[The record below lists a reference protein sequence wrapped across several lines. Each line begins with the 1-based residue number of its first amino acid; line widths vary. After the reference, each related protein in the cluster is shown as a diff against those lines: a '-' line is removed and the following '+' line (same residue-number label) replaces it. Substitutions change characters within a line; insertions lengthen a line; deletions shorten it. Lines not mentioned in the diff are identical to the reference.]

1 MYTAQGKMNQQEVL
15 QQYLPLVR
23 RQALGLKTRLPAN
36 IELDDLIQAGSIG
49 LLDAMSRYD
58 LNVGATFGTFASQRI
73 RGAMIDELRTR
84 DWVPRSVRRN
94 ARALEDAIH
103 QVEQSLGRPAKER
116 EIAAQMGLSL
126 DEYHRILN
134 DTNGS
139 QMLPIDDVDE
149 EHIDASSSRHLTP
162 FAELI
167 NDRNRVQLMGA
178 IDALPARERLL
189 LALCHHEKLNLRE
202 IGLVLGISESR
213 ACQLHSQAIARLR
226 ANMTQ

>member
-1 MYTAQGKMNQQEVL
+1 MYTAQGTINQQEVL

-58 LNVGATFGTFASQRI
+58 FSVGATFGTFASQRI

-94 ARALEDAIH
+94 ARALEDAMH
-103 QVEQSLGRPAKER
+103 RVEQSLGRPAKER
-116 EIAAQMGLSL
+116 EVASAMGLTL
-126 DEYHRILN
+126 AEYHQVLS

-139 QMLPIDDVDE
+139 QMLPIDDVGE
-149 EHIDASSSRHLTP
+149 EHIDAISSRHLTP
-162 FAELI
+162 FAELV
-167 NDRNRVQLMGA
+167 NDRNRAQLMRA

-202 IGLVLGISESR
+202 IGLVLEVSESR

-226 ANMTQ
+226 ASMTE

>member
-1 MYTAQGKMNQQEVL
+1 MYTAQGKMNQQEL
-15 QQYLPLVR
+15 LKQYLPLVR

-49 LLDAMSRYD
+49 LLDAMTRYD
-58 LNVGATFGTFASQRI
+58 VDIGATFGTFASQRI

-103 QVEQSLGRPAKER
+103 RLEQSLGRPAKER
-116 EIAAQMGLSL
+116 EIAAAMGLSL
-126 DEYHRILN
+126 DEYHQVLS

-139 QMLPIDDVDE
+139 QMLPIDDLGEDHSE
-149 EHIDASSSRHLTP
+149 ALSSKHITP
-162 FAELI
+162 FAELV
-167 NDRNRVQLMGA
+167 NDRNRIHLIRA
-178 IDALPARERLL
+178 IDAVPERERVL
-189 LALCHHEKLNLRE
+189 LALCYQEKLNLRE
-202 IGLVLGISESR
+202 IGMVLGVSESR

-226 ANMTQ
+226 TSMAE

>member
-15 QQYLPLVR
+15 QQYLPMVR

-49 LLDAMSRYD
+49 LLDAMTRYD
-58 LNVGATFGTFASQRI
+58 LSVGATFGTFASQRI

-94 ARALEDAIH
+94 ARALEDAMH
-103 QVEQSLGRPAKER
+103 RVEQSLGRPAKER
-116 EIAAQMGLSL
+116 EVASAMGLTL
-126 DEYHRILN
+126 AEYHQMLT

-139 QMLPIDDVDE
+139 QMLPIDDVGE
-149 EHIDASSSRHLTP
+149 EHIDAISSRHLSP
-162 FAELI
+162 FAELV
-167 NDRNRVQLMGA
+167 NDRNRAQLMRA

-202 IGLVLGISESR
+202 IGLILEVSESR

-226 ANMTQ
+226 ARMTG

>member
-1 MYTAQGKMNQQEVL
+1 MYTAQGKINQQEVL

-58 LNVGATFGTFASQRI
+58 FSVGATFGTFASQRI

-94 ARALEDAIH
+94 ARALEDAMH
-103 QVEQSLGRPAKER
+103 RVEQSLGRPAKER
-116 EIAAQMGLSL
+116 EVASAMGLTL
-126 DEYHRILN
+126 AEYHQVLS

-139 QMLPIDDVDE
+139 QMLPIDDVGE
-149 EHIDASSSRHLTP
+149 EHIDAISSRHLTP
-162 FAELI
+162 FAELV
-167 NDRNRVQLMGA
+167 NDRNRAQLMRA

-202 IGLVLGISESR
+202 IGLVLEVSESR

-226 ANMTQ
+226 ASMTE

>member
-23 RQALGLKTRLPAN
+23 RQALVLKTRLPAN

-49 LLDAMSRYD
+49 LLDAMTRYD
-58 LNVGATFGTFASQRI
+58 FSVGATFGTFASQRI

-94 ARALEDAIH
+94 ARALEDAMH
-103 QVEQSLGRPAKER
+103 RVEQSLGRPAKER
-116 EIAAQMGLSL
+116 EVASAMGLTL
-126 DEYHRILN
+126 AEYHQVLN

-139 QMLPIDDVDE
+139 QLLPIDDVGE
-149 EHIDASSSRHLTP
+149 EHIDAISSKHLTP
-162 FAELI
+162 FAELV
-167 NDRNRVQLMGA
+167 NDRNRAQLMRA

-202 IGLVLGISESR
+202 IGLVLEVSESR

-226 ANMTQ
+226 ASMTE

>member
-49 LLDAMSRYD
+49 LLDAMTRYD
-58 LNVGATFGTFASQRI
+58 FNVGATFGTFASQRI

-94 ARALEDAIH
+94 ARALEDAMH
-103 QVEQSLGRPAKER
+103 RVEQSLGRPAKER
-116 EIAAQMGLSL
+116 EVASAMGLTL
-126 DEYHRILN
+126 AEYHQVLN

-139 QMLPIDDVDE
+139 QMLPIDDVGE
-149 EHIDASSSRHLTP
+149 EHIDAISSRHLTP
-162 FAELI
+162 FAELL
-167 NDRNRVQLMGA
+167 NDRNRAQLMRA

-202 IGLVLGISESR
+202 IGLVLEVSESR

-226 ANMTQ
+226 ASMTE